1 MKFSNLDRI
10 IFSVFAIL
18 IAIFWIFKDDFTSV
32 FLIFFMG
39 IGLLIAILASEK
51 AVGGMEIL
59 GEKLGLTPY
68 VSGVLSSLASN
79 FPELV
84 IGGFAIL
91 AGKVEFAIAFIIIA
105 TGFNILMLGLLVIIG
120 NLKRKSVIILPDEV
134 LEIEVPIVRVAIVIV
149 GSIFVYGIVLFVLEV
164 YEVAEGVTPQIP
176 ILPYEANMVMV
187 LVYLF
192 YLFFIIRH
200 NLQMRKNSDPHN
212 QNNSEDIHPESKISR
227 QDLIFILVLA
237 FTMIF
242 FAGEMIS
249 SSVERFLVTSTI
261 TEFQLAFFIG
271 AAASIPEHT
280 IALLA
285 VRKEKEGIE
294 LGLGNLIAGSMQ
306 NLLLMTGLVS
316 LFSYVGYILDIHR
329 ESNLPNGIPLIH
341 EIHGEQFVVPM
352 PFLLVQFGFAW
363 LLLAL
368 IKSSMTDDKRL
379 DIYEGFTITIAQ
391 IFVFVIFLRG
401 ILGF

>member
-1 MKFSNLDRI
+1 MKFTRIDRI
-10 IFSVFAIL
+10 IFSILAIL
-18 IAIFWIFKDDFTSV
+18 IVIFWLFKDEMNSLMIISF
-32 FLIFFMG
+32 IG

-79 FPELV
+79 TPELV

-91 AGKVEFAIAFIIIA
+91 AGQVEFAIAFIIIA
-105 TGFNILMLGLLVIIG
+105 TGFNILMLGILVILG
-120 NLKRKSVIILPDEV
+120 NLKRKKPIIIPDEV

-164 YEVAEGVTPQIP
+164 YQIAYDKTPQIP
-176 ILPYEANMVMV
+176 ILPYEANIVMV
-187 LVYLF
+187 LVYVF

-200 NLQMRKNSDPHN
+200 NLQSQKDSRSYDQVDSE
-212 QNNSEDIHPESKISR
+212 QNHHDSKVSR
-227 QDLIFILVLA
+227 NNLVFILVLA

-249 SSVERFLVTSTI
+249 SSVERFLETSTI

-271 AAASIPEHT
+271 ACASIPEHA

-306 NLLLMTGLVS
+306 NLLLITGLVS
-316 LFSYVGYILDIHR
+316 LFSMVGSFLGI
-329 ESNLPNGIPLIH
+329 EGNLPNGIPLIH
-341 EIHGEQFVVPM
+341 EVNGEVM

-363 LLLAL
+363 LLLFL
-368 IKSSMTDDKRL
+368 IKSSMTDDKKL

>member
-1 MKFSNLDRI
+1 MKFTKVDRI
-10 IFSVFAIL
+10 IFSILAIL
-18 IAIFWIFKDDFTSV
+18 IAFFWLFKDQLNSLMVILF
-32 FLIFFMG
+32 IG

-59 GEKLGLTPY
+59 GKKLGLTPY

-91 AGKVEFAIAFIIIA
+91 AGQVEFAIAFIIIA
-105 TGFNILMLGLLVIIG
+105 TGFNILMLGLLVILG
-120 NLKRKSVIILPDEV
+120 NIKRKGAIIIPDEV

-149 GSIFVYGIVLFVLEV
+149 GSIFVYGIVLFVVEV
-164 YEVAEGVTPQIP
+164 YEIATGAPPQIP
-176 ILPYEANMVMV
+176 ILPYEANIVMV

-200 NLQMRKNSDPHN
+200 NLQMQKNSKTSA
-212 QNNSEDIHPESKISR
+212 SEESHSESQMSK
-227 QDLIFILVLA
+227 QGLFLILALA
-237 FTMIF
+237 FAMIF

-249 SSVERFLVTSTI
+249 SSVEKFLVTSTI

-271 AAASIPEHT
+271 ACASIPEHA

-285 VRKEKEGIE
+285 IRKEEGGIE
-294 LGLGNLIAGSMQ
+294 LGLGNLLAGSMQ

-316 LFSYVGYILDIHR
+316 LFSMLGSYLGI
-329 ESNLPNGIPLIH
+329 EGNLPNGIPLIH
-341 EIHGEQFVVPM
+341 EVHGEVPM

-363 LLLAL
+363 LLLFL
-368 IKSSMTDDKRL
+368 IKSSMTDDKKL